1 MSKSQIWQSVP
12 YEDLLRDFFG
22 RKPKDVDGVLNT
34 AAIYYKEYLLKK
46 LFGRFAFENI
56 PDDWDHDYMLEALFL
71 DGYFCIT
78 ETEAGILP
86 LRCGLTGIN
95 VFNHPT
101 TAVIANPVLGNF
113 DRVIDVSCALIQL
126 QASYTGVYPLLN
138 RYSVMLAMCDSAIS
152 VNLMN
157 TKATFIFGATSKAQ
171 AETFKALY
179 DDISC
184 GKPASFIKDGI
195 NEESFF
201 TIPAKQNFV
210 AEDVQILKR
219 KIVDEF
225 LTEIGINNAN
235 LDKRERLTDD
245 EVNANDQE
253 VIANIQ
259 HWIDN
264 VNKGVKRANE
274 LFDLD
279 IKFVVRDFG
288 GDKNESS
295 KSDRLLQ
302 SE

>member
-1 MSKSQIWQSVP
+1 MSRNELWQSVP
-12 YEDLLRDFFG
+12 YNDLLRDFFG

-34 AAIYYKEYLLKK
+34 SAVYYKEYLLKK
-46 LFGRFAFENI
+46 LFGRFTFENI
-56 PDDWDHDYMLEALFL
+56 PDDWDLDYMLEALFL

-113 DRVIDVSCALIQL
+113 NRVLDVSCALIQL
-126 QASYTGVYPLLN
+126 QANYQGVYPLIN
-138 RYSVMLAMCDSAIS
+138 RYSVLLAMCDSAIS

-171 AETFKALY
+171 AETYKSLF

-184 GKPASFIKDGI
+184 GRPASFIKDGL
-195 NEESFF
+195 NEESLFI
-201 TIPAKQNFV
+201 IPAKQNFV

-225 LTEIGINNAN
+225 LTEIGINNTN

-264 VNKGVKRANE
+264 INKGVKRANE
-274 LFDLD
+274 IFDLN
-279 IKFVVRDFG
+279 IRFVVRDFG
-288 GDKNESS
+288 GRENEFT

-302 SE
+302 TE

>member
-1 MSKSQIWQSVP
+1 MSKSKLWESVP
-12 YEDLLRDFFG
+12 YQDLLREFFG
-22 RKPKDVDGVLNT
+22 RKPADVDGVLNT

-56 PDDWDHDYMLEALFL
+56 PDDWDHDYMLDALFM

-78 ETEAGILP
+78 ETEAGVLP

-113 DRVIDVSCALIQL
+113 ERVIDVSCAIVQL
-126 QASYTGVYPLLN
+126 QASYTGVYPLIN
-138 RYSVMLAMCDSAIS
+138 RYSVLLAMCDSAIS

-171 AETFKALY
+171 AETFKNLY
-179 DDISC
+179 DRISC
-184 GKPASFIKDGI
+184 GEPATFIKDGI
-195 NEESFF
+195 NPEDLFI
-201 TIPAKQNFV
+201 IPAKQNFV

-219 KIVDEF
+219 KIIDEF

-264 VNKGVKRANE
+264 INKGIKTANE
-274 LFDLD
+274 MFDLD
-279 IKFVVRDFG
+279 IRFVIRDFG
-288 GDKNESS
+288 GVNNEST
-295 KSDRLLQ
+295 KSNRLLQ
-302 SE
+302 TE